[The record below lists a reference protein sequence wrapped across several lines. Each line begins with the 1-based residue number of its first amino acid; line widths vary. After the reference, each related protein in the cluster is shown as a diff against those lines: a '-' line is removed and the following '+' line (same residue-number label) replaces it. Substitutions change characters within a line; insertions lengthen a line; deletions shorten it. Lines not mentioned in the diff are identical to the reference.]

1 MLSMI
6 TEPPIRIG
14 ICRPISVTTGIRAFG
29 AIPTGDV
36 EALQRVEQDVVAV
49 FAR

>member
-14 ICRPISVTTGIRAFG
+14 ICRPISVTTGISAFLM
-29 AIPTGDV
+29 ACLTITTRSFRPLD
-36 EALQRVEQDVVAV
+36 QAV
-49 FAR
+49 LT